1 MTKIKGFIG
10 ETLIYGFANVFSRV
24 FALVLIPFY
33 MEFLGRTGYS
43 NIVMILG
50 LFSVLSFVLALNA
63 GVFFYYYEWETKK
76 FQKMIFT
83 SWFYYQVVC
92 ALVIVASLFF
102 FADFIKD
109 IFIVTAEN
117 EEEVTKAISLSGLLF
132 IPYLFNITNI
142 NYFRIDR
149 KAKSVIVIVFLEALF
164 TMAIVVLGLKFYD
177 FGLVEVV
184 LGQVIARA
192 IVAVLYLKTARNYT
206 HWKNVSLK
214 ILKRLLGFSWPYFVI
229 SAFAWAQLT
238 IDKFIGVRYLENKDD
253 IALLALAMQLAIPIT
268 VLADMIRMAIAPF
281 IMSIKKD
288 KNAEQTYQHVF
299 DLSVFSGLI
308 VLIAIVI
315 GTPILLELIGNTEY
329 LEVIKVVPLIA
340 FASVLSLV
348 VNQFSISFSLK
359 KKNPYILIAT
369 ITGGV
374 FVILTNIL
382 FMRDYGYIVSGFSQV
397 IASLLMVL
405 ILYIMGRKIADLSI
419 RIGNSVLFILITG
432 LFIGSVYVDID
443 SILNGNYFTL
453 FFSGAICLMLL
464 ALAYLLTYKKSKLD

>member
-33 MEFLGRTGYS
+33 MEYLGRTGYS

-63 GVFFYYYEWETKK
+63 GVFFYYYEWEKKK
-76 FQKMIFT
+76 FQRMIFS
-83 SWFYYQVVC
+83 SWFYYQIACTVVI
-92 ALVIVASLFF
+92 AGSLFL
-102 FADFIKD
+102 FADSIKGL
-109 IFIVTAEN
+109 FLVTPEN
-117 EEEVTKAISLSGLLF
+117 EQEVITAISLTGLLF

-149 KAKSVIVIVFLEALF
+149 KAKNVIVIVFLEALF
-164 TMAIVVLGLKFYD
+164 TMLIVVLGLKYYD

-184 LGQVIARA
+184 LGQ
-192 IVAVLYLKTARNYT
+192 IVARGAVAILYLKTARNYV
-206 HWKNVSLK
+206 HWKYVSIK
-214 ILKRLLGFSWPYFVI
+214 ILKRLLGFSWPYFLI

-238 IDKFIGVRYLENKDD
+238 IDKYIGVRYLENKDD

-288 KNAEQTYQHVF
+288 ENAEQTYQQVF

-308 VLIAIVI
+308 VLIGIVI
-315 GTPILLELIGNTEY
+315 GTPILLEIIDNTEY
-329 LEVIKVVPLIA
+329 MEVIRVVPLIA

-369 ITGGV
+369 IIGGV
-374 FVILTNIL
+374 LVIVTNIL
-382 FMRDYGYIVSGFSQV
+382 FMGDYGFIVSGFSQV
-397 IASLLMVL
+397 VATFTMVT
-405 ILYIMGRKIADLSI
+405 ILYIMGRRIADLKT
-419 RIGNSVLFILITG
+419 RIGTSSLLMLIAGLYIGLIYMDLDEILR
-432 LFIGSVYVDID
+432 
-443 SILNGNYFTL
+443 GNYFSL
-453 FFSGAICLMLL
+453 IFGGSIALMLISFV
-464 ALAYLLTYKKSKLD
+464 YLITLKRSKT

>member
-33 MEFLGRTGYS
+33 MEFLGKTGYS

-63 GVFFYYYEWETKK
+63 GVFFYYYEWEKKK
-76 FQKMIFT
+76 FQQMIFS
-83 SWFYYQVVC
+83 SWFYYQVAC
-92 ALVIVASLFF
+92 TLVIVASLFF
-102 FADFIKD
+102 FADSIKGL
-109 IFIVTAEN
+109 FLVNAEN
-117 EEEVTKAISLSGLLF
+117 EQEVTTAISLTGLLF
-132 IPYLFNITNI
+132 VPYLFNITNI

-164 TMAIVVLGLKFYD
+164 TMLIVVLGLKYYD

-184 LGQVIARA
+184 LGQVVARG
-192 IVAVLYLKTARNYT
+192 IVAVLYLKTASNYI

-214 ILKRLLGFSWPYFVI
+214 ILKRLLGFSWPYFLI

-238 IDKFIGVRYLENKDD
+238 IDKYIGVRYLENKDD

-288 KNAEQTYQHVF
+288 ENAEQTYQQVF

-308 VLIAIVI
+308 VLIGIVI
-315 GTPILLELIGNTEY
+315 GTPILLEIIDNTEY
-329 LEVIKVVPLIA
+329 LEVIRVVPLIA
-340 FASVLSLV
+340 YASVLSLV

-369 ITGGV
+369 ITGGIL
-374 FVILTNIL
+374 VILTNIL
-382 FMRDYGYIVSGFSQV
+382 FMREYGFIVSGFSQV
-397 IASLLMVL
+397 IATLTMVS
-405 ILYIMGRKIADLSI
+405 ILYIMGRKIADLKI
-419 RIGNSVLFILITG
+419 RIGTSSLLMAITG
-432 LFIGSVYVDID
+432 LYIGLIYFDLKA
-443 SILNGNYFTL
+443 ILSGNYFSLIFGGSITL
-453 FFSGAICLMLL
+453 LL
-464 ALAYLLTYKKSKLD
+464 ISFVYLLTLKKSRV

>member
-50 LFSVLSFVLALNA
+50 LFSVLSVVLALNA
-63 GVFFYYYEWETKK
+63 GVFFYYYEWEKKK

-92 ALVIVASLFF
+92 AAIILASLFI
-102 FADFIKD
+102 FADSIKD
-109 IFIVTAEN
+109 LFIVNAEN
-117 EEEVTKAISLSGLLF
+117 EQEVTTAISLTGLLF

-164 TMAIVVLGLKFYD
+164 TMLIVVLGLKYYD

-184 LGQVIARA
+184 LGQVVARG
-192 IVAVLYLKTARNYT
+192 IVAVLYLKTASNYI

-214 ILKRLLGFSWPYFVI
+214 ILKRLLGFSWPYFLI

-238 IDKFIGVRYLENKDD
+238 IDKYIGVRYLENKDD
-253 IALLALAMQLAIPIT
+253 IALLALAMQLVIPIT

-288 KNAEQTYQHVF
+288 ENAEQTYQQVF

-308 VLIAIVI
+308 VLIGIVI
-315 GTPILLELIGNTEY
+315 GTPILLEIIDNTEY
-329 LEVIKVVPLIA
+329 LEVIRVVPLIA
-340 FASVLSLV
+340 YASVLSLV

-359 KKNPYILIAT
+359 KKNPYILLAT
-369 ITGGV
+369 ITGGIL
-374 FVILTNIL
+374 VILTNIL
-382 FMRDYGYIVSGFSQV
+382 FMREYGFIVSGFSQV
-397 IASLLMVL
+397 IATLTMVS
-405 ILYIMGRKIADLSI
+405 ILYIMGRNIADLKI
-419 RIGNSVLFILITG
+419 RIGTSSLLMAITG
-432 LFIGSVYVDID
+432 LYIGLIYFDLKA
-443 SILNGNYFTL
+443 ILNGNYFSLIFGGSITL
-453 FFSGAICLMLL
+453 LL
-464 ALAYLLTYKKSKLD
+464 ISFVYLLTLKKSRV